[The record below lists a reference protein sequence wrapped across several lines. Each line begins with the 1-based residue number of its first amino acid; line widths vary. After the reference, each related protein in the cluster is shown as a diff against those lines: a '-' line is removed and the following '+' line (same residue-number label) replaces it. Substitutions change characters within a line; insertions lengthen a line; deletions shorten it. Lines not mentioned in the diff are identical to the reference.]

1 MHIENC
7 IMIRKYIKIKLL
19 LSFLGIILGGML
31 YSQNGIQHDSLFAK
45 NINGKQLVFEYTIK
59 PGNTVFGISR
69 QFGISVHD
77 IYELNKG
84 LGETPLAIGSV
95 ISIPYN
101 NDILIRELQGHR
113 KNTLGVFYRV
123 GQKETLFRIARV
135 YTGIEVEKLKKI
147 NNLKDNSLR
156 VGQVLYLGYI
166 NPPEA
171 IRDIAST
178 EKPHSERSA
187 LNLAPRVNP
196 ITGEIKSESV
206 SPADKSSAIPAH
218 NNERETLVGIISSPD
233 SMNSININ
241 AESNLTNHNTN
252 GIAVWNRESR
262 VRGVYVLS
270 NDAAMNTMMEITNP
284 MGQRKIIARVIG
296 NIPENTYADNV
307 KIVLSPDAAMN
318 LGALDTRFYVRLQYL
333 K

>member
-1 MHIENC
+1 MH
-7 IMIRKYIKIKLL
+7 
-19 LSFLGIILGGML
+19 
-31 YSQNGIQHDSLFAK
+31 
-45 NINGKQLVFEYTIK
+45 
-59 PGNTVFGISR
+59 
-69 QFGISVHD
+69 
-77 IYELNKG
+77 
-84 LGETPLAIGSV
+84 
-95 ISIPYN
+95 
-101 NDILIRELQGHR
+101 GHR
-113 KNTLGVFYRV
+113 KNTQGVFYRV

-178 EKPHSERSA
+178 EKSHSERSA
-187 LNLAPRVNP
+187 LNPAPRINP